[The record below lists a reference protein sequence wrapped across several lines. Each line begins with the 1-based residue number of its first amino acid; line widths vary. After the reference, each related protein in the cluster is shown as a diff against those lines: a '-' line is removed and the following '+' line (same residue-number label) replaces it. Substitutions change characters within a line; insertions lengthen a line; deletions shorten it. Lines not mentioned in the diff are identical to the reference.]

1 MNLKKL
7 SRICLAFAV
16 LSLSTSAFAMTPLE
30 NQTHKNVLALVDDAT
45 YNVSYDSFVLGALP
59 LWISRSF
66 DDGPKHLLLR
76 IQFEGSPTI
85 YEMVDFVEG
94 TELQITYNQYA
105 GPGFVEVSIESI
117 TPF

>member
-1 MNLKKL
+1 MPTLK
-7 SRICLAFAV
+7 
-16 LSLSTSAFAMTPLE
+16 
-30 NQTHKNVLALVDDAT
+30 NQTSIDALASVENAT

-66 DDGPKHLLLR
+66 DDGPKHILLR
-76 IQFEGSPTI
+76 IQFEGSASV

-94 TELQITYNQYA
+94 TELQVTFNQYA

>member
-1 MNLKKL
+1 MNFRKL
-7 SRICLAFAV
+7 SQLGVAFAV
-16 LSLSTSAFAMTPLE
+16 LSLSTSAYAIPTP
-30 NQTHKNVLALVDDAT
+30 KNRTSINALALVEDAT

-66 DDGPKHLLLR
+66 DDGPKHILLR
-76 IQFEGSPTI
+76 IQFEGSPSV
-85 YEMVDFVEG
+85 YEMVDFVDG

>member
-1 MNLKKL
+1 MNFKQL
-7 SRICLAFAV
+7 SRIGVAFAM
-16 LSLSTSAFAMTPLE
+16 LSLSTSAFATPLLK
-30 NQTHKNVLALVDDAT
+30 NQTSTNASVKADDAT

-59 LWISRSF
+59 LWITRSF

-76 IQFEGSPTI
+76 IQFEGSPSI
-85 YEMVDFVEG
+85 YEMVDFVDG